1 MKKAAALIAIVLII
15 ILNISAVFAESLNLD
30 AKAYV
35 LIDKHSGQILY
46 DFNGDKRIFPAS
58 TTKIVTAIV
67 ALELG
72 KPDQVMTAS
81 LAAVNDIGENGSN
94 IGILAGEKFTMKD
107 LLKALLIRSANETA
121 NIIAEN
127 LCPKRQDFI
136 DLMNK
141 KAKELGAEDTHFVNA
156 CGIHDDNHYTTAN
169 DLAKFTRYAM
179 TLQTFRDIV
188 SEKYL
193 TMPVTGKH
201 PSWPVM
207 VTTNK
212 LLFSKSEYYTKVI
225 GVKTGYTSQAGNNL
239 ISDAVNDKGMEL
251 IAVLIG
257 AAHGER
263 EKYSKELL
271 EYGFKN
277 FSVQSI
283 IKRKEV
289 VKSIKVAD
297 SSDEKAL
304 DLIAAKSLSTVLP
317 KDKSKW
323 DLKVVKQIK
332 KNIEAPVKKGDTLGY
347 IQYERKGIILGKVDL
362 TASKSVSK
370 KFSAKVRD
378 TFGGIFQLKLFVRIV
393 ITLIILAGALLVLKP
408 VLKKVYRKLN

>member
-1 MKKAAALIAIVLII
+1 MKKSVALITIVFIV
-15 ILNISAVFAESLNLD
+15 ILNISATFAESLNLD
-30 AKAYV
+30 AKSYV

-46 DFNGDKRIFPAS
+46 DYNGDKRIFPAS

-72 KPDQVMTAS
+72 KPDQVMTPS
-81 LAAVNDIGENGSN
+81 LAAVNDIGEGGSN

-127 LCPKRQDFI
+127 LCPTRQDFI
-136 DLMNK
+136 NLMNK
-141 KAKELGAEDTHFVNA
+141 KAKELGAKDTHFVNA

-179 TLQTFRDIV
+179 TIQTFRDIV
-188 SEKYL
+188 SEKHL

-207 VTTNK
+207 INTNK
-212 LLFSKSEYYTKVI
+212 LLFSKSQYYTKVI

-251 IAVLIG
+251 IGVLIG

-263 EKYSKELL
+263 EEYSKELL

-289 VKSIKVAD
+289 VKSVKVAD
-297 SSDEKAL
+297 SSDKKAL

-317 KDKSKW
+317 NDKSKW
-323 DLKVVKQIK
+323 DLKVVEHIK
-332 KNIEAPVKKGDTLGY
+332 KNIEAPVKKGDIIGY
-347 IQYERKGIILGKVDL
+347 IQYKRNGTILGKVDL

-378 TFGGIFQLKLFVRIV
+378 AFNGTFQLKFIIRLV
-393 ITLIILAGALLVLKP
+393 IALIILAGILFVLKLVLK
-408 VLKKVYRKLN
+408 KYIKR